1 MSMSMRNHVIIQS
14 GMQQEPGPLDTDS
27 YQQYSR
33 EPIVF
38 FKRLGFSSNNNIK
51 WNIFAGNVF
60 KNKEGA
66 LYLPVKIIGKP
77 LRARST
83 IIMYTMNLEMMEL
96 RKSQVQDFE
105 FETIWPIILYL
116 FNNWVKHQVTLMGIK
131 RILPGM
137 KDRLPESN
145 YTIFECH
152 NDLKDDFEALEDEA
166 YKDMLNFSS
175 EIEIDD
181 RFETK
186 EPELLVK
193 EKLIDKSRPEGMRKT
208 LKETAQDKRRR
219 LFNEY
224 RNSVARAI
232 D

>member
-1 MSMSMRNHVIIQS
+1 
-14 GMQQEPGPLDTDS
+14 
-27 YQQYSR
+27 
-33 EPIVF
+33 
-38 FKRLGFSSNNNIK
+38 
-51 WNIFAGNVF
+51 
-60 KNKEGA
+60 
-66 LYLPVKIIGKP
+66 
-77 LRARST
+77 
-83 IIMYTMNLEMMEL
+83 
-96 RKSQVQDFE
+96 
-105 FETIWPIILYL
+105 
-116 FNNWVKHQVTLMGIK
+116 MGIK

-152 NDLKDDFEALEDEA
+152 NELKDDFEALEDEA

-175 EIEIDD
+175 ELEIDD

-186 EPELLVK
+186 EPELLIK

-232 D
+232 DQQEM